1 VPWIVYCGLGNWTR
15 DDYKKPTVV
24 KVIEFMKDSRQPVGD
39 FFDQLAPFRCP
50 GDGLPSLDEPTSC
63 ELNEVT
69 FDEYDPE
76 MLKIYDELGELTYLS
91 AVQALELVQI
101 AGRLGWT
108 LAEAHRRLARLV
120 PIGLKLEYPRLDFPD
135 EIVYWYDL
143 LALTTYFDGQE
154 PVISGSIDQAYL
166 EHAAEEIFDATPEQI
181 PEKAALLRERL
192 RIYQPLFRFELDVP
206 REAPVD

>member
-1 VPWIVYCGLGNWTR
+1 
-15 DDYKKPTVV
+15 
-24 KVIEFMKDSRQPVGD
+24 MKDSRQPVGD
-39 FFDQLAPFRCP
+39 FFDQLAPFRKP
-50 GDGLPSLDEPTSC
+50 DDGLPSLDEATTR

-108 LAEAHRRLARLV
+108 LAEAHQRLARLV

-154 PVISGSIDQAYL
+154 PVISGRIDQSYL
-166 EHAAEEIFDATPEQI
+166 EHAAEEIFDAPQEQI

-192 RIYQPLFRFELDVP
+192 RIYESLFRFELDVP